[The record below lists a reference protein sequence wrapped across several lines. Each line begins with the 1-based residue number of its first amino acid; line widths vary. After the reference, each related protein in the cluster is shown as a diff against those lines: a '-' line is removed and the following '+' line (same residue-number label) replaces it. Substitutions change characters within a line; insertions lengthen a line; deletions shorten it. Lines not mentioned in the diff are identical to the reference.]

1 MPAPIDDAALIA
13 EIQAISGRLEGF
25 ANDLLKACKLLDL
38 FMETMGKPGGD
49 NDNDPGPAG

>member
-1 MPAPIDDAALIA
+1 MPAPVDDAALIA
-13 EIQAISGRLEGF
+13 EIQAISGRLAGF

-49 NDNDPGPAG
+49 NDNDPGPGD

>member
-1 MPAPIDDAALIA
+1 MPALTDDAALIA

-25 ANDLLKACKLLDL
+25 ANDLLKACKLLNL

-49 NDNDPGPAG
+49 NDNDPGAAG